1 MKKLI
6 LLFLLC
12 AWATVMNAQPQIWYV
27 EPIGTGNG
35 SSWNST
41 IDLAT
46 AMIQVNSNDEI
57 WVREGDYYE
66 WLSFPPGVKIYGG
79 FDGTETSLSQRN
91 PHIHE
96 SRLNAGSSVIALPLR
111 HIVSFY
117 GVNNC
122 LLDGF
127 TIEGGGNIFTTG
139 GGVFSYDA
147 TNIVLKN
154 LRIRSCVGL
163 EGGGA
168 YIHNTSL
175 WMENVIF
182 EDNRAVDIGGGL
194 VISVCDEI
202 TLANV
207 LFLHNDTIRYDDD
220 TTINFTRRGGG
231 FYVEMSS
238 PVFYNLT
245 VSDNNAKTNMGSG
258 GYFDNSTG
266 AFYNSVIYN
275 DTIVLGVNAS
285 VTYYNCLLWEVT
297 SSTPGSANFCS
308 NPLFDPDLHI
318 GSGSPCIDA
327 GNSNYVPLSVTF
339 DLDLNPRINGNS
351 VDIGAYE
358 F

>member
-6 LLFLLC
+6 LFSMFC
-12 AWATVMNAQPQIWYV
+12 ACATVMDAQQIWYV

-41 IDLAT
+41 VDLTT
-46 AMIQVNSNDEI
+46 AVAQANSNDEI
-57 WVREGDYYE
+57 WVKEGDYHE
-66 WLSFPPGVKIYGG
+66 WLSIPSNVKIYGG
-79 FDGTETSLSQRN
+79 FGGTETSVSQRN
-91 PHIHE
+91 PLLHE
-96 SRLNAGSSVIALPLR
+96 TKLNAGSSVIAHPLR

-127 TIEGGGNIFTTG
+127 TIDGGGSIHTTG
-139 GGVFSYDA
+139 GGVFSSDA
-147 TNIVLKN
+147 ANIVLKN
-154 LRIRSCVGL
+154 LKIRSCVGL

-168 YIHNTSL
+168 YIHSSSV

-182 EDNRAVDIGGGL
+182 ENNYAVDVGGGL
-194 VISVCDEI
+194 VISVCDDV

-207 LFLHNDTIRYDDD
+207 LFFHNDTIPYDDS
-220 TTINFTRRGGG
+220 TITFTKRGGG
-231 FYVEMSS
+231 FYVEMST

-245 VSDNNAKTNMGSG
+245 VSDNNAMTNMGSG
-258 GYFDNSTG
+258 GYFDHSTG
-266 AFYNSVIYN
+266 VFYNSVIYN

-285 VTYYNCLLWEVT
+285 VTYYNCLLWKVT

-308 NPLFDPDLHI
+308 NPMFDPDLHL
-318 GSGSPCIDA
+318 GQGSPCIDA
-327 GNSNYVPLSVTF
+327 GNNNYVPLSVTF

-358 F
+358 FY